1 MGIHCLLV
9 KIIIIDVFNRVTISD
24 RRQEDGGVFVRDSQ
38 ARVLWLVLLYLYLL
52 KRPDRQ
58 LPDSQ
63 ATVVL
68 LQHEHLVNSCVKQI
82 LLATRF

>member
-1 MGIHCLLV
+1 MGIYCLLV

-24 RRQEDGGVFVRDSQ
+24 GCQEDGGVFVCDSQ
-38 ARVLWLVLLYLYLL
+38 AGVLWLVLFYLYLL
-52 KRPDRQ
+52 ECPDRQ
-58 LPDSQ
+58 LSDSQ

-68 LQHEHLVNSCVKQI
+68 LQHEHVVNSCVKQI